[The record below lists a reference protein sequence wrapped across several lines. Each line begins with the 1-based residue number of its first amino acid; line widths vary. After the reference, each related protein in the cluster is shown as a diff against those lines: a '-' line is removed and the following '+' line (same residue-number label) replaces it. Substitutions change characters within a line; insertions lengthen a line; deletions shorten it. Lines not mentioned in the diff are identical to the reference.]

1 MADVRNVV
9 IIGSG
14 PAGFT
19 AGLYTARAKL
29 APLMFEGEVT
39 GPGSD
44 LPGGQLM
51 LTTEVENFP
60 GFEKGVLGPD
70 LMEIMR
76 KQAVRFDPAL
86 VTRAKEAADRI
97 TGFSSR
103 ISRGRLEI
111 AFADEIELEELVEA
125 LEEAAP

>member
-1 MADVRNVV
+1 MAESRVLIATPESDMADVRNVV

-76 KQAVRFDPAL
+76 KQAVRFGTGIKGL
-86 VTRAKEAADRI
+86 NVTAVD
-97 TGFSSR
+97 FSKH
-103 ISRGRLEI
+103 
-111 AFADEIELEELVEA
+111 AFVV
-125 LEEAAP
+125 